1 MECQNNVDGLNVD
14 LKDIN
19 DARKT
24 AIINDELLKLNVD
37 IATLQE
43 TRLANTGTIKEN
55 FIRR

>member
-43 TRLANTGTIKEN
+43 TRLTDT
-55 FIRR
+55 